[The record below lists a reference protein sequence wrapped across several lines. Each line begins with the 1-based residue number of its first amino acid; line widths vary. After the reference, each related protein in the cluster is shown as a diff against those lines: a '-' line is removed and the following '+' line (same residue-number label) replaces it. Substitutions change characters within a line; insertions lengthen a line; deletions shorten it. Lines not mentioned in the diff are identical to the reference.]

1 MTCADWVLLASI
13 LMMAVLLAARP
24 KDFGWL
30 GIRGDH
36 QALDGWTYAF
46 IVGVVPYL
54 ILRTCTRHLGQLAA
68 LQVEWPFFLALGA
81 YAVASYITTKPL
93 MLLSFGYFLAIS
105 ALSLLLH
112 FTHRTIGGGIID
124 VDAVAIVALGLAE
137 KVIRE
142 KRRYPG

>member
-13 LMMAVLLAARP
+13 LLMAVLLAARP

-30 GIRGDH
+30 GVRGDH

-46 IVGVVPYL
+46 IVGVVPYF
-54 ILRTCTRHLGQLAA
+54 ILHICTRHLGQLAA
-68 LQVEWPFFLALGA
+68 FQVEQPFFLVLLA
-81 YAVASYITTKPL
+81 YAVASYANTKPI
-93 MLLSFGYFLAIS
+93 MLLAFVYFLVIS
-105 ALSLLLH
+105 ALSLLMH

-124 VDAVAIVALGLAE
+124 VDTVVIVALGLAE

-142 KRRYPG
+142 KRRYSG

>member
-13 LMMAVLLAARP
+13 LLMAVLLAARP

-54 ILRTCTRHLGQLAA
+54 VLRTCTRHLGRSAA
-68 LQVEWPFFLALGA
+68 FQVEQPFFLALLA
-81 YAVASYITTKPL
+81 YAVASYANTKPL

-105 ALSLLLH
+105 ALSLLMH
-112 FTHRTIGGGIID
+112 FTHRTIGGGVID
-124 VDAVAIVALGLAE
+124 VNAAVVVALGLAE

>member
-13 LMMAVLLAARP
+13 LLMAVLLAARP

-36 QALDGWTYAF
+36 QALDRWAYAF
-46 IVGVVPYL
+46 IVGVVPYF
-54 ILRTCTRHLGQLAA
+54 ILHICTRHLERSAA
-68 LQVEWPFFLALGA
+68 LQVKWPFFFALGA
-81 YAVASYITTKPL
+81 YAVASHVNTKPL
-93 MLLSFGYFLAIS
+93 MLLTFGYFLAIS
-105 ALSLLLH
+105 TFSLLLH
-112 FTHRTIGGGIID
+112 FTHRTIGGGVID
-124 VDAVAIVALGLAE
+124 VNAAVVVALGLAE